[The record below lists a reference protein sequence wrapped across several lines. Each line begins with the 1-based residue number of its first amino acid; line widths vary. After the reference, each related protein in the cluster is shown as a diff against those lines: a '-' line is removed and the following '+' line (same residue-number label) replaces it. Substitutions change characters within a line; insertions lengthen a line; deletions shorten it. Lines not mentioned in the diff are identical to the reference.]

1 MMMKSD
7 LGLFF
12 LHLCTCK
19 HLDSSLLDLLK
30 LTGALV
36 LDVAGP
42 RVDGYLGLGALPCL
56 DCPHDLVPSVVL
68 MSDLLLRVSVQR
80 LALPVKLLSSGNLEL
95 VGDLDDEG
103 PRDGGKHGLG
113 VQLRL
118 VGLPAGF
125 SSICSTSTFF
135 L

>member
-1 MMMKSD
+1 MRNV
-7 LGLFF
+7 LF
-12 LHLCTCK
+12 LNLCTCK
-19 HLDSSLLDLLK
+19 HLDSGLLDVLK

-36 LDVAGP
+36 LEVAGP
-42 RVDGYLGLGALPCL
+42 RVDGYLGLGVPPCL

-68 MSDLLLRVSVQR
+68 ISDLLLRVSVQR
-80 LALPVKLLSSGNLEL
+80 LALPVKLPSSGNLEF
-95 VGDLDDEG
+95 VGDLDDDG
-103 PRDGGKHGLG
+103 PRGGGEHGLG

-125 SSICSTSTFF
+125 SSICSTSTSF